1 MLRFAKVLL
10 ASAVLAVARADEE
23 LEDMDDAVDA
33 EDPTQMLMKQ
43 AEDDF
48 KSMDMDHDGK
58 LSESDLKQYLNDP
71 AMDSEITE
79 FLTKADTDKDGFIN
93 KDEYMAFIQSVI
105 ANYHGGE
112 DEFEDDEEAETDLD
126 SLDDDEEL

>member
-1 MLRFAKVLL
+1 MFRFAKFLFV
-10 ASAVLAVARADEE
+10 SAVLSVARADEE
-23 LEDMDDAVDA
+23 LDEMDDEVDA

-48 KSMDMDHDGK
+48 NAMDMDHDGK
-58 LSESDLKQYLNDP
+58 LSETDLKQYLNDP
-71 AMDSEITE
+71 AMDAEIKD
-79 FLTKADTDKDGFIN
+79 FLTKADTDKDGFIS

-112 DEFEDDEEAETDLD
+112 DEEDEDEGETDLD

>member
-1 MLRFAKVLL
+1 MFRFAKFLFV
-10 ASAVLAVARADEE
+10 SAVLSVARADEE
-23 LEDMDDAVDA
+23 LDDMDDEVDA

-48 KSMDMDHDGK
+48 NAMDMDHDGK
-58 LSESDLKQYLNDP
+58 LSETDLKQYLNDP
-71 AMDSEITE
+71 AMDAEIKD
-79 FLTKADTDKDGFIN
+79 FLTKADTDHDGFIS

-105 ANYHGGE
+105 ADYHGGE
-112 DEFEDDEEAETDLD
+112 EEEDEDEGETDLD